1 METTVVKLAAELC
14 GADEDSVLLQ
24 ALCDAAVEF
33 WRRRL
38 KGAPAEESGK
48 GTLRCAAAFTAA
60 ADYLGK
66 NCAGAESF
74 TVGDVTVRGASG
86 QSAMALAGALR
97 QSAER
102 LMERFVRG
110 DDSRNT
116 EGSGLGLNIAKSLME
131 LQNGQLQLL
140 VDGDLFKATLFFP
153 RPEQKSIE

>member
-1 METTVVKLAAELC
+1 METTVVTLAAELC

-86 QSAMALAGALR
+86 QSAMTLAGALR
-97 QSAER
+97 QSVPANAALSADAARAGRTGEAAG
-102 LMERFVRG
+102 FSG
-110 DDSRNT
+110 AHGT
-116 EGSGLGLNIAKSLME
+116 EAAYDRDEAG
-131 LQNGQLQLL
+131 
-140 VDGDLFKATLFFP
+140 
-153 RPEQKSIE
+153 R